1 MLQFSLSRMSS
12 SVGGLTLS
20 EAAEVKKVT
29 QSRTVLSIGMI
40 EIKTIQ
46 RFEVTDLMRRCHG

>member
-29 QSRTVLSIGMI
+29 QSRTVLSIEII
-40 EIKTIQ
+40 EIKTNQ
-46 RFEVTDLMRRCHG
+46 RFEEVTD